1 MRPARPSSTRTAPTS
16 ALAGVQARAAPRPSP
31 LSTFLRRL
39 DGALDRLYRLC
50 GYIAALCMVAIG
62 VLVTTSIVTR
72 LTGLYVPGL
81 TEYSGYA
88 MAAGSFFALAY
99 TFVEG
104 GHIRVELVLGR
115 LPPRA
120 RRAAEIWC
128 LGVAVAVSIFLA
140 WYMTRLTWFSWQFRE
155 YSEGA
160 DAILLY
166 KPQLAAMTGAI
177 VLAIAMIHHF
187 VKCLARRDYAPR

>member
-1 MRPARPSSTRTAPTS
+1 MTA
-16 ALAGVQARAAPRPSP
+16 
-31 LSTFLRRL
+31 FLNRL
-39 DGALDRLYRLC
+39 DRTLNALYRVC

-72 LTGLYVPGL
+72 LSGLYVPGL

-115 LPPRA
+115 LPAPA

-128 LGVAVAVSIFLA
+128 LGVAVAVTAFLA
-140 WYMTRLTWFSWQFRE
+140 WYMTRLTWFSWQFGE

-177 VLAIAMIHHF
+177 VLAIAVLHHF
-187 VKCLARRDYAPR
+187 VKCLARTDYAPR

>member
-1 MRPARPSSTRTAPTS
+1 
-16 ALAGVQARAAPRPSP
+16 
-31 LSTFLRRL
+31 
-39 DGALDRLYRLC
+39 
-50 GYIAALCMVAIG
+50 MVAIA
-62 VLVTTSIVTR
+62 VLVTLSIVTR
-72 LTGLYVPGL
+72 LTALYVPGL

-104 GHIRVELVLGR
+104 GHIRVELLLGR
-115 LPPRA
+115 LPPSL

-128 LGVAVAVSIFLA
+128 LAVAVAVSIFLA
-140 WYMTRLTWFSWQFRE
+140 WYMARLTWFSWKFGE

-166 KPQLAAMTGAI
+166 KPQLAAMAGAV
-177 VLAIAMIHHF
+177 VLAIAVIHEF
-187 VKCLARRDYAPR
+187 VKCLARPGYQPR